1 MGAPLKVRFVSC
13 TLFYYLKGYYA
24 GQREQVTLETPVS
37 VADYLEAHGFR
48 AERVAIEL
56 NGEIIPRDKRADAM
70 LDDQCVME
78 IVQFVQ
84 GG

>member
-1 MGAPLKVRFVSC
+1 MQVNG
-13 TLFYYLKGYYA
+13 
-24 GQREQVTLETPVS
+24 EQVTLEKPVS

-56 NGEIIPRDKRADAM
+56 DGEIIPRERRAETM
-70 LDDQCVME
+70 LDDRSVME

>member
-24 GQREQVTLETPVS
+24 GQ
-37 VADYLEAHGFR
+37 
-48 AERVAIEL
+48 RVAIEL

>member
-1 MGAPLKVRFVSC
+1 MQVNG
-13 TLFYYLKGYYA
+13 
-24 GQREQVTLETPVS
+24 EQVALAKPMS
-37 VADYLEAHGFR
+37 VAEYLDAHGFR

-56 NGEIIPRDKRADAM
+56 NGEIIARERRAETM
-70 LDDQCVME
+70 LDDECVME